1 MSVSMATK
9 VREVD
14 LISCPVCFED
24 FSEVAPHVPRIL
36 PCFHTLCEHCVE
48 QLLQNRSLECP
59 ECREKHHAPGGVK
72 TFQQNKYII
81 AYITKVVSPQERR
94 QCPDHGEEMMMFCK
108 RSECGKPICH
118 LCLVKSHKFH
128 NVVDLGEE
136 RKENYQRLMFDIE
149 KVSMMLTESKSRNQA
164 CQEGLKNEYEKSLN
178 MIKLRK
184 EEVVRK
190 ISEHMDKIE
199 AKISE
204 HRTDQDTEIQKENET
219 IETNIKM
226 IQGIQDGVNETTTL
240 EDIKIKSEMVQNL
253 FEEAQ
258 KRSKNKTDY
267 TFLEFCDDDQ
277 YHHPH
282 PITYQPIAN
291 PPLVQLCG
299 MTRKRVLQRS
309 KKECCIS

>member
-1 MSVSMATK
+1 MATK
-9 VREVD
+9 VTEVD
-14 LISCPVCFED
+14 DLTSCPVCLED
-24 FSEVAPHVPRIL
+24 FSEVVPHVPRIL
-36 PCFHTLCEHCVE
+36 PCFHTMCEYCME
-48 QLLQNRSLECP
+48 QLLRKNSLVCP
-59 ECREKHHAPGGVK
+59 ECRQKHDAPQGLK

-81 AYITKVVSPQERR
+81 AYITKGKERR

-136 RKENYQRLMFDIE
+136 RKENYQRLMSNIE
-149 KVSMMLTESKSRNQA
+149 KVSVMLTESKKRNRE
-164 CQEGLKNEYEKSLN
+164 CQEGLQNECEKSLN

-190 ISEHMDKIE
+190 ISEHMDQIE

-219 IETNIKM
+219 IETNIKK
-226 IQGIQDGVNETTTL
+226 IQDIQDDVNDTTTL
-240 EDIKIKSEMVQNL
+240 EDIKIKSQMVKNL

-258 KRSKNKTDY
+258 RISKNETDY
-267 TFLEFCDDDQ
+267 TFLEFCGEYQ
-277 YHHPH
+277 YYPPTIHHSIPD
-282 PITYQPIAN
+282 
-291 PPLVQLCG
+291 PLVQLCG
-299 MTRKRVLQRS
+299 VTRKRELRRS
-309 KKECCIS
+309 KKECGIS